1 MRKEEDTGYD
11 AANKTSSED
20 ATLNLL
26 WKILVGSVCVYGA
39 LGYVF
44 AEEGRPG
51 AANENVSFLVTVFA
65 GISAAMMVAVFSRGQ
80 LLTQRLNYFTY
91 CIVRWAMAEAIGVF
105 GLVLAFLGATKL
117 VVLSFCGWSLLS
129 LFRLRPTTDDFNRFR
144 RLRG

>member
-1 MRKEEDTGYD
+1 MRREENTGYD
-11 AANKTSSED
+11 AVNKTSSET
-20 ATLNLL
+20 ATLDLL
-26 WKILVGSVCVYGA
+26 WKLLVGSVCVYGA

-44 AEEGRPG
+44 AEEGG
-51 AANENVSFLVTVFA
+51 QGTMNENISFLVTLFA
-65 GISAAMMVAVFSRGQ
+65 GISAAMMVAVFSRGSM
-80 LLTQRLNYFTY
+80 LAQRFNYFTY

-117 VVLSFCGWSLLS
+117 LVLSFCGWSLLS